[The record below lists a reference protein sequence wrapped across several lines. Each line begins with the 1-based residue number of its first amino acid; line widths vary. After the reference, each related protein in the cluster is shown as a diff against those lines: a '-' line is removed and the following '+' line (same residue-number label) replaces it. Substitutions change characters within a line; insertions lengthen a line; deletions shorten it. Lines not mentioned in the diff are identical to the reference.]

1 MPVSR
6 GLSLIKECKW
16 LDALNYFKEASKP
29 PPQPPALPG
38 GGGSNSGLLSSSS
51 SSAAEAL
58 LALCRAELRIHQ
70 EPEPK
75 KRRLLV
81 PAVSGKAGGGLVQV
95 PMTGK
100 PGGGPST
107 ADGGRP
113 PDAAVQDPSGLPAG
127 RGCLQHPA
135 QHLASAL
142 VLDQHGEV
150 EAGKDQVALSRRGA
164 SNAQAAGE
172 ALAFLLHPAAAQLP
186 QPLHARALALLS
198 KCTAVLGD
206 YRAAAAVVAGNGG
219 AAAAEGARKQS
230 AWERRA
236 EKTASFKKVLALTG
250 LAPVKQALAELAD
263 KVRGE
268 SVLRRLHHCLHAPVK
283 IRSGTGRSGPVR
295 GRGSW
300 FSLNIFKQ
308 CGGFLLPDPGGSGQ
322 GAQAAPIGQ
331 AVQCMLL
338 WQPRWGRMQVN
349 PQWILLWQ
357 PRWSRIL

>member
-1 MPVSR
+1 MGAESSAVPVSR
-6 GLSLIKECKW
+6 GLSLIKEGKW

-29 PPQPPALPG
+29 PPQQPNLAGGPSSSGPLPSSSTSLAAAG
-38 GGGSNSGLLSSSS
+38 GGAQPPSSLPAAAAGGG

-81 PAVSGKAGGGLVQV
+81 PVVSGKPGGGLVQV
-95 PMTGK
+95 PMTGM
-100 PGGGPST
+100 PGGGSS
-107 ADGGRP
+107 ANDGRP
-113 PDAAVQDPSGLPAG
+113 SDVAGKGPPERGSGGNVLPADRG
-127 RGCLQHPA
+127 RLQHPA

-142 VLDQHGEV
+142 VLDQRGEV
-150 EAGKDQVALSRRGA
+150 EAGKDQVALARRGA

-206 YRAAAAVVAGNGG
+206 YRAAAAVGAGNGG
-219 AAAAEGARKQS
+219 AAAAESARKQS

-236 EKTASFKKVLALTG
+236 EKTTSFKKVLALTG

-283 IRSGTGRSGPVR
+283 IRSGTGRSGHVR
-295 GRGSW
+295 S
-300 FSLNIFKQ
+300 
-308 CGGFLLPDPGGSGQ
+308 
-322 GAQAAPIGQ
+322 
-331 AVQCMLL
+331 
-338 WQPRWGRMQVN
+338 
-349 PQWILLWQ
+349 
-357 PRWSRIL
+357 